1 MEKKPVSF
9 LVVSWGKALK
19 RIPQS
24 SFGSR
29 VVEPGSIPIAVP
41 ILKSKKRVF
50 APNKA

>member
-19 RIPQS
+19 RIPES

-41 ILKSKKRVF
+41 ILKKQEARFCS
-50 APNKA
+50 